1 MEIQREFFDFL
12 KSWKKTKRDECLLIK
27 GARQIGKTFI
37 VRKFGQECYENLIE
51 INFIEQPEFCAA
63 FEGSLDADT
72 ILSKISVMAPSARYL
87 RGGRT
92 LLFLDEIQECPNAR
106 TALKFLATDDRCDV
120 IASGSLLGIKFK
132 KGRKRKAPKSIPV
145 GFERQVTMHSLSFR
159 EYLRAVGYGDGQLA
173 ALAGYFER
181 RETVPDAIN
190 DKFNALVREYIVIG
204 GMPKVVSTYLE
215 NRNHGEAQVE
225 QEKILAAY
233 VDDIHK
239 YAEAPD
245 IPKIEDCYRAIPRI
259 LAAENHKFK
268 YSEVEKGGTARKYL
282 ASVEW
287 LRGARLVSM
296 AECVQNLECGISAYV
311 RDSWF
316 KLYFAD
322 VGLLSSMY
330 GMSVKRKILDGTL
343 AGSMKGG
350 LYENFLAGVLER
362 AGFPLYY
369 FKTEQGDAEVEFVLE
384 NADGVVPIEVK
395 AGNGASIS
403 LNRSLQKDAVPYGFK
418 FTSGNVGVEGKKISM
433 PHYMALF
440 VKPLRSF

>member
-1 MEIQREFFDFL
+1 M
-12 KSWKKTKRDECLLIK
+12 
-27 GARQIGKTFI
+27 
-37 VRKFGQECYENLIE
+37 
-51 INFIEQPEFCAA
+51 
-63 FEGSLDADT
+63 
-72 ILSKISVMAPSARYL
+72 
-87 RGGRT
+87 
-92 LLFLDEIQECPNAR
+92 LFLDEIQECPNAR

-159 EYLRAVGYGDGQLA
+159 EYLRAVGYGDDQLA
-173 ALAGYFER
+173 VLAGYFER

-330 GMSVKRKILDGTL
+330 GMPVKRKILDGTL

-350 LYENFLAGVLER
+350 VYENFLAGVLER

-369 FKTEQGDAEVEFVLE
+369 YKTEQGDAEVEFVLMFLDKGVGE
-384 NADGVVPIEVK
+384 VVTAVVGCRQLVESSFVAGVGTYQGGHGLYLFEGHHCVVVQAAAVGNPSRIVVFYAFETDVADAKKQFLLEGLME
-395 AGNGASIS
+395 GRHGADIARLCFCPKQGWQMFVGRLFSS
-403 LNRSLQKDAVPYGFK
+403 FDEGDDVALDW
-418 FTSGNVGVEGKKISM
+418 NVSV
-433 PHYMALF
+433 
-440 VKPLRSF
+440 

>member
-1 MEIQREFFDFL
+1 MELQRDFFNFL
-12 KSWKKTKRDECLLIK
+12 KSWKQSKHNECLLIK

-37 VRKFGQECYENLIE
+37 VEKFGRECYENTIE
-51 INFIEQPEFCAA
+51 INFIERPDLCAA
-63 FEGSLDADT
+63 FEGTLDADT
-72 ILSKISVMAPSARYL
+72 ILSKISIMLPSVRYL

-159 EYLRAVGYGDGQLA
+159 EFLRALGYGDEQLA
-173 ALAGYFER
+173 VLEDYFAHR
-181 RETVPDAIN
+181 KKVLDAIN
-190 DKFNALVREYIVIG
+190 EKFNALVREYIVVG
-204 GMPKVVSTYLE
+204 GMPKVVSTFLT
-215 NRNHGEAQVE
+215 NRNHGEVQAE

-245 IPKIEDCYRAIPRI
+245 IPKIVDCYRAIPRI

-268 YSEVEKGGTARKYL
+268 YSEVEHGGTARKYL
-282 ASVEW
+282 SSVEW

-296 AECVQNLECGISAYV
+296 AECVQNLEIGIMAYV
-311 RDSWF
+311 RESWF
-316 KLYFAD
+316 KLYFSD
-322 VGLLSSMY
+322 IGLLSSMY
-330 GMSVKRKILDGTL
+330 GLPVKRQILDGSL

-350 LYENFLAGVLER
+350 VYENFLAGVLER
-362 AGFPLYY
+362 AGFPLHYY
-369 FKTEQGDAEVEFVLE
+369 KTEQGDVEIEFVVE
-384 NADGVVPIEVK
+384 NADGVIPIEVK
-395 AGNGASIS
+395 AGNGATAS
-403 LNRSLQKDAVPYGFK
+403 LNRALQRKSVPYGYK
-418 FTSGNVGVEGKKISM
+418 FTAGNVGVDGKKITL

-440 VKPLRSF
+440 VRPMQSL